1 MSRSSLLAV
10 QSVISK
16 NKNLYDEYVNG
27 KIKTKYKDFE
37 SMLKDLDKDIK
48 DDFPSVVTLN
58 YRIRPIGGD
67 LASGGVAAYFNIPA
81 LDGTTPKQIRVN
93 MLEDA
98 LNVQSL
104 ETFSTVAH
112 EGFWGQMY
120 QIAYAYKNVKDPWRN
135 RWQASLVIPRA
146 MPHIPSC
153 MH

>member
-48 DDFPSVVTLN
+48 DDFPSVGTLN
-58 YRIRPIGGD
+58 YRIKPIGED

-81 LDGTTPKQIRVN
+81 LLEPHRNRFVN

-104 ETFSTVAH
+104 ETLSTVAH
-112 EGFWGQMY
+112 EGIRTY
-120 QIAYAYKNVKDPWRN
+120 VSDCIC
-135 RWQASLVIPRA
+135 L
-146 MPHIPSC
+146 
-153 MH
+153 